1 MVRGRGTAWAAVVAA
16 LVATGC
22 GGDGADR
29 DVSSD
34 RDVQD
39 RSGDVALPPSANAPR
54 ASLPGRSPDTVRPAD
69 DATLDPRSDTLGVDA
84 LSDRRRSPEEFDLAA
99 IVNAY
104 RKYYR
109 EEFVE
114 QGSEARDRVDPAL
127 VEHAKRRI
135 ALDWGYV
142 DVGAWRDMISDM
154 TADQRAVLSNRLQA
168 ADEVLARELHG
179 PGAPDPP

>member
-1 MVRGRGTAWAAVVAA
+1 MRSRGTAWAAVAA
-16 LVATGC
+16 VLVATGC

-29 DVSSD
+29 ETSPD

-54 ASLPGRSPDTVRPAD
+54 ANLPGRSPDTVRPAD
-69 DATLDPRSDTLGVDA
+69 DATVDPGSDTLGLDP
-84 LSDRRRSPEEFDLAA
+84 LTDRRRSPEEFDLAA

-104 RKYYR
+104 RRYYR

-114 QGSEARDRVDPAL
+114 QGSDARDRVDREL

-142 DVGAWRDMISDM
+142 DVGAWRDMLSDM

-168 ADEVLARELHG
+168 ADEVLARDLHG

>member
-1 MVRGRGTAWAAVVAA
+1 MSGRATAWAAVVAA

-22 GGDGADR
+22 GGDGGNRETDPDR
-29 DVSSD
+29 GVVD
-34 RDVQD
+34 Q
-39 RSGDVALPPSANAPR
+39 SGEVALPPSASAPR

-69 DATLDPRSDTLGVDA
+69 DATVDPMADTLGMEA
-84 LSDRRRSPEEFDLAA
+84 LPDRRRSPEEFDLAA

-104 RKYYR
+104 RVHYR

-114 QGSEARDRVDPAL
+114 QGSDVRGRVDPEL
-127 VEHAKRRI
+127 VEHAKRRV

-142 DVGAWRDMISDM
+142 DVGAWGDMISDM

-168 ADEVLARELHG
+168 ADEVLIRELHG
-179 PGAPDPP
+179 PDAPVPP